1 MALLKNRAEAAERL
15 LILLAEYITD
25 DVELFAIPRGGVP
38 IAYVIAKAIG
48 KQIEVVMVKK
58 IGHPA
63 HPEYAIG
70 AVTLQTEI
78 ITIQEGIPASY
89 IQSQIKSIR
98 KKLEERYTYFM
109 GNMEPN
115 AIRGKTVIIVDDGI
129 ATGNSM
135 LAAIQLIRSEG
146 PKKIIVAA
154 PIIPPDTMQKLQLDA
169 DEVVYLYAPEPFLS
183 VGRHYDEFRQLTDQQ
198 VKLQLSEAYSYAN
211 E

>member
-58 IGHPA
+58 
-63 HPEYAIG
+63 
-70 AVTLQTEI
+70 
-78 ITIQEGIPASY
+78 
-89 IQSQIKSIR
+89 
-98 KKLEERYTYFM
+98 
-109 GNMEPN
+109 
-115 AIRGKTVIIVDDGI
+115 
-129 ATGNSM
+129 
-135 LAAIQLIRSEG
+135 
-146 PKKIIVAA
+146 IVAA

>member
-1 MALLKNRAEAAERL
+1 
-15 LILLAEYITD
+15 
-25 DVELFAIPRGGVP
+25 
-38 IAYVIAKAIG
+38 
-48 KQIEVVMVKK
+48 
-58 IGHPA
+58 
-63 HPEYAIG
+63 
-70 AVTLQTEI
+70 
-78 ITIQEGIPASY
+78 
-89 IQSQIKSIR
+89 
-98 KKLEERYTYFM
+98 M